1 MRINKKSPREQKIA
15 KYSKTEVF
23 KYPKMS
29 AFSNKMRV
37 HRIENRQK
45 ELKKQMKNEDS
56 SKNESSIGL
65 GLGFQKQ
72 IWNKVCE
79 K

>member
-1 MRINKKSPREQKIA
+1 
-15 KYSKTEVF
+15 
-23 KYPKMS
+23 MS

-37 HRIENRQK
+37 HRIENRRNNQK
-45 ELKKQMKNEDS
+45 NGLKIEDS

-72 IWNKVCE
+72 LESCIGE
-79 K
+79 KEAKKGIFEIKRGF